1 MIRSNP
7 LDRQSAQAHRLM
19 LLVAEV
25 LVEEGIVLAV
35 SGFLVNKV
43 MILHGSVTLAEEEE
57 MVLSFD
63 ALAVI

>member
-1 MIRSNP
+1 
-7 LDRQSAQAHRLM
+7 M

>member
-1 MIRSNP
+1 
-7 LDRQSAQAHRLM
+7 M

-35 SGFLVNKV
+35 SGFLVKKV